1 MARWGEIKDPVH
13 GYIEL
18 NECEIAIID
27 TPQFQRL
34 RRLRQ
39 LSGAYLTYPGAE
51 HTRFHHSLGVLHIAG
66 GIAEQ
71 FQDIGLINSEEAQ
84 EIRSAALMHDLGHGP
99 FSHLFEEVL
108 NKREL
113 NHEILTT
120 RIIKETQVAEML
132 DAYGLDPEELSLLSV
147 GKSQTSKPF
156 INQIIAGQFSADVL
170 DYLVR
175 DSYFT
180 GVEYGRVDI
189 HRLMRSMDVLD
200 NHLALKDTALYV
212 LEAMVIARYEMFKAV
227 YFHRSVRAAEVMLVR
242 ALELADEELGL
253 TEFDTIEEYL
263 RLDDSS
269 ILHKLISLKDSES
282 RKSRTAYDL
291 TMGFSNRDLLK
302 CAYET
307 VVHRRDRFNVNMMI
321 MSGIRNNLETDLA
334 DKAKVDKDYVIIDV
348 STAPSVPYYAL
359 QKSPQDIPLFHR
371 NPDGEKIPISFSQI
385 SPLGDTLIG
394 YLDIMRV
401 YTRKENLEPVRNAA
415 EKLFGQENS
424 TTKVS
429 Y

>member
-18 NECEIAIID
+18 NDCEIAVID

-51 HTRFHHSLGVLHIAG
+51 HTRFHHSLGVMHVAGMIAQHFLDM
-66 GIAEQ
+66 E
-71 FQDIGLINSEEAQ
+71 LINSKEAQ

-108 NKREL
+108 DKRKL
-113 NHEILTT
+113 NHEILTS
-120 RIIKETQVAEML
+120 RIIKETQVADEL
-132 DAYGLDPEELSLLSV
+132 SSFGLDPDAMSVLSV
-147 GKSQTSKPF
+147 GKSKSSKQF
-156 INQIIAGQFSADVL
+156 MNQIIAGQFSADVL

-200 NHLALKDTALYV
+200 DSLALKDTALYV

-242 ALELADEELGL
+242 ALKLADEELGL
-253 TEFDTIEEYL
+253 TDFTTVEEYL

-269 ILHKLISLKDSES
+269 ILAELASLKDSQS
-282 RKSRTAYDL
+282 STSKTAYDL
-291 TMGFSNRDLLK
+291 AEGFTNRKLLK

-307 VVHRRDRFNVNMMI
+307 VVHRRDRFNVNMML
-321 MSGIRNNLETDLA
+321 MRGIRNNLETDLA
-334 DKAKVDKDYVIIDV
+334 DDADVDKDYVIIDV

-359 QKSPQDIPLFHR
+359 QKSPQDIPLFHK
-371 NPDGEKIPISFSQI
+371 NPDGEKIPINFSQV

-401 YTRKENLEPVRNAA
+401 YTKKENLDAVRKAA
-415 EKLFGQENS
+415 ETLFGQENA
-424 TTKVS
+424 TTNIS
-429 Y
+429 F

>member
-18 NECEIAIID
+18 NDCEIAVID
-27 TPQFQRL
+27 TSQFQRL
-34 RRLRQ
+34 RRLKQ

-51 HTRFHHSLGVLHIAG
+51 HTRFHHSLGVMHIAG
-66 GIAEQ
+66 MIAQHFLDME
-71 FQDIGLINSEEAQ
+71 LINSYETQ
-84 EIRSAALMHDLGHGP
+84 KIRSAALMHDLGHGP

-113 NHEILTT
+113 NHEILTS
-120 RIIKETQVAEML
+120 RIIKETQVANEL
-132 DAYGLDPEELSLLSV
+132 SAYGLDPDEMSTLSV
-147 GKSQTSKPF
+147 GKSKTSKQF
-156 INQIIAGQFSADVL
+156 MNQIIAGQFSADVL

-200 NHLALKDTALYV
+200 GSLALKDTALYV

-242 ALELADEELGL
+242 ALELSEEELGL
-253 TEFDTIEEYL
+253 TDFETMEDYL

-269 ILHKLISLKDSES
+269 ILAELASLKDSQS
-282 RKSRTAYDL
+282 SKSKTAYDL
-291 TMGFSNRDLLK
+291 AEGFTNRKLLK

-307 VVHRRDRFNVNMMI
+307 VVHRRDRFNVNMML

-334 DKAKVDKDYVIIDV
+334 DDADVDKDYVIIDV

-359 QKSPQDIPLFHR
+359 QKSPQDIPLFHK
-371 NPDGEKIPISFSQI
+371 NPDGEKIPINFSQV

-401 YTRKENLEPVRNAA
+401 YTKKENLDAVRKAA
-415 EKLFGQENS
+415 ETLFGQENATMNIS
-424 TTKVS
+424 F
-429 Y
+429 

>member
-18 NECEIAIID
+18 NDCEIAVID

-34 RRLRQ
+34 RRLKQ

-51 HTRFHHSLGVLHIAG
+51 HTRFHHSLGVMHIAG
-66 GIAEQ
+66 MIAQHFLDME
-71 FQDIGLINSEEAQ
+71 LINSYETQ
-84 EIRSAALMHDLGHGP
+84 KIRSAALMHDLGHGP

-113 NHEILTT
+113 NHEILTS
-120 RIIKETQVAEML
+120 RIIKETQVANEL
-132 DAYGLDPEELSLLSV
+132 SAYGLDPDEMSTLSV
-147 GKSQTSKPF
+147 GKSKTSKQF
-156 INQIIAGQFSADVL
+156 MNQIIAGQFSADVL

-200 NHLALKDTALYV
+200 GSLALKDTALYV

-242 ALELADEELGL
+242 ALELSEEELGL
-253 TEFDTIEEYL
+253 TDFETMEDYL

-269 ILHKLISLKDSES
+269 ILAELASLKDSQS
-282 RKSRTAYDL
+282 SKSKTAYDL
-291 TMGFSNRDLLK
+291 AEGFTNRKLLK

-307 VVHRRDRFNVNMMI
+307 VVHRRDRFNVNMML

-334 DKAKVDKDYVIIDV
+334 DDADVDKDYVIIDV

-359 QKSPQDIPLFHR
+359 QKSPQDIPLFHK
-371 NPDGEKIPISFSQI
+371 NPDGEKIPINFSQV

-401 YTRKENLEPVRNAA
+401 YTKKENLDAVRKAA
-415 EKLFGQENS
+415 ETLFGQENATMNIS
-424 TTKVS
+424 F
-429 Y
+429 

>member
-18 NECEIAIID
+18 NDCEIAVID
-27 TPQFQRL
+27 TSQFQRL
-34 RRLRQ
+34 RRLKQ

-51 HTRFHHSLGVLHIAG
+51 HTRFHHSLGVMHIAG
-66 GIAEQ
+66 MIAQHFLDME
-71 FQDIGLINSEEAQ
+71 LINSYETQ
-84 EIRSAALMHDLGHGP
+84 KIRSAALMHDLGHGP

-113 NHEILTT
+113 NHEILTS
-120 RIIKETQVAEML
+120 RIIKETQVANEL
-132 DAYGLDPEELSLLSV
+132 SAYGLDPDEMSTLSV
-147 GKSQTSKPF
+147 GKSKTSKQF
-156 INQIIAGQFSADVL
+156 MNQIIAGQFSADVL

-200 NHLALKDTALYV
+200 GSLALKDTALYV

-242 ALELADEELGL
+242 ALELSEEELGL
-253 TEFDTIEEYL
+253 TDFETMEDYL

-269 ILHKLISLKDSES
+269 ILAELASLKDSQS
-282 RKSRTAYDL
+282 SKSKTAYDL
-291 TMGFSNRDLLK
+291 AEGFTNRKLLK

-307 VVHRRDRFNVNMMI
+307 VVHRRDRFNVNMML

-334 DKAKVDKDYVIIDV
+334 DDADVDKDYVIIDV

-359 QKSPQDIPLFHR
+359 QKSPQDIPLFHK
-371 NPDGEKIPISFSQI
+371 NPDGEKIPINFSQV

-401 YTRKENLEPVRNAA
+401 YTKKENLDAVRKAA
-415 EKLFGQENS
+415 ETLFGQENA
-424 TTKVS
+424 TMRL
-429 Y
+429 

>member
-1 MARWGEIKDPVH
+1 MAHWGEIKDPVH

-18 NECEIAIID
+18 NDCEIAVID

-34 RRLRQ
+34 RRLKQ

-51 HTRFHHSLGVLHIAG
+51 HTRFHHSLGVMHIAG
-66 GIAEQ
+66 MIAQ
-71 FQDIGLINSEEAQ
+71 HFLDMGLINSYETQ
-84 EIRSAALMHDLGHGP
+84 KIRSAALMHDLGHGP

-113 NHEILTT
+113 NHEILTS
-120 RIIKETQVAEML
+120 RIIKETQVANEL
-132 DAYGLDPEELSLLSV
+132 SAYGLDPDEMSTLSV
-147 GKSQTSKPF
+147 GKSKTSKQF
-156 INQIIAGQFSADVL
+156 MNQIIAGQFSADVL

-200 NHLALKDTALYV
+200 GSLALKDTALYV

-242 ALELADEELGL
+242 ALELGDEELGL
-253 TEFDTIEEYL
+253 TDFETMEDYL

-269 ILHKLISLKDSES
+269 ILAELASLKES
-282 RKSRTAYDL
+282 QNPKSKTAYDL
-291 TMGFSNRDLLK
+291 AEGFTNRKLLK

-307 VVHRRDRFNVNMMI
+307 VVHRRDRFNVNMML

-334 DKAKVDKDYVIIDV
+334 DDADVDKDYVIIDV

-359 QKSPQDIPLFHR
+359 QKSPQDIPLFHK
-371 NPDGEKIPISFSQI
+371 NPGGQKIPVNFSHV

-401 YTRKENLEPVRNAA
+401 YTKKESLDAVRKAA
-415 EKLFGQENS
+415 ETLFGQENATMNIS
-424 TTKVS
+424 F
-429 Y
+429 